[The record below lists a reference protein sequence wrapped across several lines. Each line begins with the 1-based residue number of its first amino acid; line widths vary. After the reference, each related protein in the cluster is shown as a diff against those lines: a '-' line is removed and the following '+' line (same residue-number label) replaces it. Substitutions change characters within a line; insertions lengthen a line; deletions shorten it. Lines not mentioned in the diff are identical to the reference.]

1 MRQFDVRW
9 VRLAVVAGA
18 IVGSALV
25 SSVATATDESPS
37 IDELVLVVEPAATDQ
52 VPPDP
57 PVTDQTDSSSIGIE
71 QPVAEVIG
79 VAPPLD
85 DIVVIEI
92 LAAEPD
98 VIEPPVADEVDG
110 ATPDGET
117 ELGEPGVVLRSAALS
132 DATVNPAASDTGHE
146 GGSGGQGNPNQVT
159 FSVTWLDQAGVTI
172 GVLDAVLPADWRAVF
187 KLSATSQTGQGMPTS
202 ATCTYPAGSE
212 VLLCEFDNSG
222 HSSSGDGLIV
232 PARPTATYTV
242 TVNWP
247 ATNWTIDGANGGPYS
262 ARDTCPRGGGGHEGG
277 EGGSVAC
284 QHSVVMRQIATVVA
298 PTQPP
303 APPVVEPE
311 VVEVPP
317 VVTVPIATVPAAA
330 PAAESAVAAPSRL
343 AATGGSF
350 SMILVIAGLLVA
362 VGSAAAG
369 LTRRTS

>member
-1 MRQFDVRW
+1 MRQFGVRW

-25 SSVATATDESPS
+25 SSVAVATDESPS

-52 VPPDP
+52 VPP
-57 PVTDQTDSSSIGIE
+57 VLDQTDSSSTGIE
-71 QPVAEVIG
+71 QPIAEVID

-110 ATPDGET
+110 ATLDGGV
-117 ELGEPGVVLRSAALS
+117 ELGEPGVVLRSAALP

-146 GGSGGQGNPNQVT
+146 GGSGGEGNPNQVT
-159 FSVTWLDQAGVTI
+159 FSVTWLDQAGMTI
-172 GVLDAVLPADWRAVF
+172 GVLDAVLPADWRASF
-187 KLSATSQTGQGMPTS
+187 ELSAASQTGKGLPTS
-202 ATCTYPAGSE
+202 ATCTYPVGSE
-212 VLLCEFDNSG
+212 VLRCEFDNSG

-242 TVNWP
+242 TVTWP
-247 ATNWTIDGANGGPYS
+247 ATDWTIDGANDGPYS
-262 ARDTCPRGGGGHEGG
+262 ASDRCPRGGGGHEGG
-277 EGGSVAC
+277 GGESVAC
-284 QHSVVMRQIATVVA
+284 EHSVVMRQIATGVA

-311 VVEVPP
+311 SDALVP
-317 VVTVPIATVPAAA
+317 VVTAPAPTVPAAA
-330 PAAESAVAAPSRL
+330 PAAEPVVAAQGTL

-369 LTRRTS
+369 LTRRTSA